1 MRPALTLLAAAAA
14 VIAGGPALAQQRP
27 DAGQL
32 LQENAPR
39 ALPPPA
45 PAAPPPLPPAAAATP
60 VAPGGATVALQRVA
74 VTGNS
79 LFSEAILV
87 AALGPVAGKSFDFA
101 GLSALAERISAHY
114 RAAGYPFA
122 RAYLPP
128 QDMQRG
134 ELTIAVLEGRYGD
147 IVAHGDAG
155 LSAPGQRFLS
165 PLRPGTVIE
174 SQALERV
181 TLILDDQPGIKST
194 PVVKPGR
201 EVGTGDLA
209 VEVRRAHRYAGEV
222 GLDNDGNRYTGR
234 RRVHVNLD
242 VDSPLTL
249 GDQLALQGMYTD
261 EHMWFGSASYALPLN
276 ASGLRGRVGYT
287 HSYYALADSF
297 ASLDATGTADVASA
311 GLSYPLIRSQRRNL
325 TLSGSV
331 EHKRLND
338 RQGATGSS
346 SDKSSDALP
355 LALNFDARDSV
366 LRGAVTYGAVSWTP
380 GRLRLDGALA
390 RIDAASA
397 RSAGRFNKFNIDL
410 ARIQSVSDGVDVYG
424 RVSAQWASKNLDSSQ
439 KFGLGGRNGVRA
451 YPSGEG
457 YGDTG
462 MLAQLELRYA
472 VGGWLP
478 YVFADA
484 GRVKANRE
492 RWSGDGAGTRR
503 LGGAGVGVRYGSGA
517 VTGALI
523 VAWRTTGGAPLSEPG
538 KRQPLAWANVA
549 YRF

>member
-14 VIAGGPALAQQRP
+14 VIAAGPAWAQQRP
-27 DAGQL
+27 DAGL
-32 LQENAPR
+32 SLQENGAR

-60 VAPGGATVALQRVA
+60 VAPGGTTVVLERV
-74 VTGNS
+74 TISGNS
-79 LFSEAILV
+79 LFSEPALL
-87 AALGPVAGKSFDFA
+87 AALGPVAGQRFDFA
-101 GLSALAERISAHY
+101 GLSALADRVSNFY

-122 RAYLPP
+122 RAYLPA
-128 QDMQRG
+128 QDLQRG
-134 ELTIAVLEGRYGD
+134 ALTIAVLEGRYGA
-147 IVAHGDAG
+147 IVAHGDAD
-155 LSAPGQRFLS
+155 LSAAGQRFLS
-165 PLRPGTVIE
+165 PLRPGAVIE

-181 TLILDDQPGIKST
+181 TLILDDQPGVKST
-194 PVVKPGR
+194 PVVKPGT

-222 GLDNDGNRYTGR
+222 GFDNDGNRYTGR
-234 RRVHVNLD
+234 RRVHANVD

-276 ASGLRGRVGYT
+276 ASGLRGRIGYT
-287 HSYYALADSF
+287 RSYYALADSF

-325 TLSGSV
+325 SLSGSV

-346 SDKSSDALP
+346 SDKASDAVP
-355 LALNFDARDSV
+355 LALNFDARDAL
-366 LRGAVTYGAVSWTP
+366 LRGGVTYGAVSWTP

-397 RSAGRFNKFNIDL
+397 RTAGRFNKVNLDL
-410 ARIQSVSDGVDVYG
+410 ARIQSVGERVDVYG

-457 YGDTG
+457 YGDSG
-462 MLAQLELRYA
+462 ALAQLELRYA
-472 VGGWLP
+472 AGAWLP

-492 RWSGDGAGTRR
+492 RWSDAGADTRR
-503 LGGAGVGVRYGSGA
+503 LGGAGLGLRYGDGA
-517 VTGALI
+517 LTGTLI
-523 VAWRTTGGAPLSEPG
+523 VAWRTTGGAPVSEPG
-538 KRQPLAWANVA
+538 KGQPLAWVNLA